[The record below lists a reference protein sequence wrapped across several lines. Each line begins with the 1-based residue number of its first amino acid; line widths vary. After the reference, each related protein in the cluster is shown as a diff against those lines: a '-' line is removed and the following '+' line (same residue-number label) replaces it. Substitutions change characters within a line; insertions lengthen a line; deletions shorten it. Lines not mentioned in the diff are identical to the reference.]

1 MKTINGCII
10 EEIAFDERLAERIAQ
25 KYNISYIIAK
35 ILAQKG
41 VAIDEAPLF
50 LEPKIANLMPNP
62 NTLMDMEKAAARIA
76 SAVNNNETIG
86 IIGDYDVD
94 GATSTALLR
103 IFLRQHNIEPMVHIP
118 DRDEGY
124 GPSKLAVDKFV
135 AGGANLII
143 TVDCGTTA
151 FDTLEYAAQKNIDLI
166 VLDHHAAEVRLPASY
181 AVVNPK
187 RMDDES
193 GLEYLAACGV
203 VFMTIVATNALLDQK
218 INLLEMLDI
227 VALGTV
233 CDVVPLVG
241 LNRAFVKQGIKVM
254 GQYKNCGIA
263 ALREIAGVND
273 ELSAYHLGFV
283 FGPRINATG
292 RVGDAKY
299 GNQLLCAKDVI
310 EAKVLAEK
318 LHECNIERK
327 EIETYAFIQAI
338 EKLESQPQDA
348 PFAFVYADDWH
359 QGVIGIVAGKLKER
373 YNQPAFVMTFDAG
386 VYKGSARSIAG
397 LDLGALIINA
407 KERGLL
413 VSGGGHIM
421 AAGFSVEPEKIEE
434 FKDFI
439 KDYVIQNL
447 GKDVIEPI
455 IEVNSILAVNALN
468 INLADELGKLEPY
481 GAANMEPKF
490 LIKGAQISGVGI
502 VGQGHIKC
510 FISSLGGG
518 SIKAIA
524 FKMADT
530 ELGRQ
535 MLANSRGA
543 FDLVG
548 VVRKN
553 VWNGRQSVQFIIEDA
568 ILN

>member
-10 EEIAFDERLAERIAQ
+10 KETTYDERLAENIAQ
-25 KYNISYIIAK
+25 KHNISHIISK
-35 ILAQKG
+35 ILVQKG
-41 VAIDEAPLF
+41 VGLDDAPLF

-62 NTLMDMEKAAARIA
+62 NSLMDMDKASERIA
-76 SAVNNNETIG
+76 KAIENKETIG

-94 GATSTALLR
+94 GATSTALLK
-103 IFLRQHNIEPMVHIP
+103 IFFRQHNIEPLVHIP
-118 DRDEGY
+118 DREEGY

-135 AGGANLII
+135 AGGASLII

-151 FDTLEYAAQKNIDLI
+151 FVTLEYAYEKGIELI
-166 VLDHHAAEVRLPASY
+166 VLDHHAAEVTLPKSY

-203 VFMTIVATNALLDQK
+203 VFMAIVATNARLEHKVNLLD
-218 INLLEMLDI
+218 LLDI

-254 GQYKNCGIA
+254 SQYKNVGIS
-263 ALREIAGVND
+263 ALRDIAGVTD
-273 ELSAYHLGFV
+273 TLSAYHLGFV

-299 GNQLLCAKDVI
+299 GNQLLSAQDIV

-318 LHECNIERK
+318 LQDCNTERK
-327 EIETYAFIQAI
+327 EIEQYAFIQAI
-338 EKLESQPQDA
+338 EKLEGEPQDV

-373 YNQPAFVMTFDAG
+373 YNQPAFVMTLEAG

-397 LDLGALIINA
+397 LDLGALIIQA
-407 KERGLL
+407 KEKDLL

-421 AAGFSVEPEKIEE
+421 AAGFSVSPDKLEE
-434 FKDFI
+434 FKAFI
-439 KDYVIQNL
+439 AEYVIEHL

-455 IEVNSILAVNALN
+455 IEVSSMLSVGGVN
-468 INLADELGKLEPY
+468 INLANELENLEPY
-481 GAANMEPKF
+481 GASNSEPKF
-490 LIKGAQISGVGI
+490 LIKNAQITGAAI

-510 FISSLGGG
+510 FISSSSGGN
-518 SIKAIA
+518 IKAIA

-535 MLANSRGA
+535 MLANSRGV

-553 VWNGRQSVQFIIEDA
+553 TWQGRVSVQFIIEDA
-568 ILN
+568 LN